1 MNQKGCVL
9 DPDTVSSGAQEVLD
23 AEARFTESHW
33 MSQPVVGSDQ
43 NFRSQED
50 PGLNLTLKSTSRKSF
65 AERHAEVAARPK
77 AVVPP
82 LEPLS

>member
-1 MNQKGCVL
+1 MGREKGDRMELLPTSEWRCNIPARTINQLTPHRAFMTSVEDFMKL
-9 DPDTVSSGAQEVLD
+9 
-23 AEARFTESHW
+23 
-33 MSQPVVGSDQ
+33 
-43 NFRSQED
+43 ED